1 MEEEGAIIEDR
12 DTRVSVDPGFSGV
25 KDAHHHQQQQPLGGG
40 RVRVSHLEEDWSD
53 TFKQTLEEAG
63 GHYSFLSI
71 LR

>member
-1 MEEEGAIIEDR
+1 M
-12 DTRVSVDPGFSGV
+12 DPSFVGV
-25 KDAHHHQQQQPLGGG
+25 KDAHHHQEHQPLGGG

-63 GHYSFLSI
+63 GNYSLLSI